1 MSQSSSPAITF
12 MLQYTKPNTRYV
24 DYTNREE
31 ATEVE
36 NELALENQRQTTEDL
51 TDDQIQAIYDQVPEQ
66 DFSFKEY
73 IDYMNRSYATENQS
87 DEVTAIFTEETNYLE
102 REKVSQLKE
111 KLQEAYRNESLLW
124 QGVVSFDN
132 AFLAEQ
138 GLYNLETH
146 QVDQT
151 ALKQV
156 MRETIPQLIKAEGLS
171 ETAFWWGN
179 IHLNTDNIH
188 IHFGLSEL
196 ESNRDKIYYEPRQQW
211 EYRGNF
217 KQKSLNQ
224 VKSTVYHSLLKEN
237 AKEGLLRQ
245 EQILANLKTQLL
257 GQVMES
263 TRQVS
268 SAEKNFLEQAYRHLP
283 KDKSWHYGS
292 HAKDFAVSKFFL
304 DKYMDAYLEQDGNE
318 SYQAFLAETKAFL
331 QKFEGVYSAE
341 RNKGYDQEALVAK
354 RVTELRERIGNH
366 ILRYLKEHADDA
378 LIMTQPSNL
387 SQLSTANQERILAQF
402 PEATFVQSRESWEK
416 EGYTVPETAIPLWI
430 IKPSY
435 QEYDKY
441 GNGIGQ
447 PIFEEVAMFD
457 IRHVDGSHRTERLS
471 LSYLADLSK
480 TDLETLIGL
489 TKDQKELSDKDRQS
503 LGLYRY
509 ALKRYHLEEKQ
520 VELRLKERLLHQWE
534 AKGSDGLYKEWK
546 LADIHQELTYV
557 QYQLTPNYQL
567 TSSDIMQK
575 EALARAYQDPKALSI
590 AKATQEAL
598 SPLRERLS
606 AEKNLVGL
614 LQDKTILSL
623 LEGQEITPA
632 IMRKQLNTRLSV
644 LDTKEAIYQTNQKI
658 TQTSDCDLQKQL
670 RQENG
675 RYFAQL
681 KQLEKELTPISSAEK
696 NNRLKQSVQSQL
708 QRQKQSYAQN
718 RMTPSGRFST
728 DFMKGMSMSLRSL
741 GTSQK
746 RALQARRCQEEREER
761 EKQNR

>member
-1 MSQSSSPAITF
+1 MSESSSPAITF

-31 ATEVE
+31 ATDVD

-73 IDYMNRSYATENQS
+73 IDYMNRSYATEKQS
-87 DEVTAIFTEETNYLE
+87 DEVTAIFTQETNHLE

-111 KLQEAYRNESLLW
+111 KLQEAYANESLLW
-124 QGVVSFDN
+124 QGVISFDN

-224 VKSTVYHSLLKEN
+224 VKSTVYHGLLKEN
-237 AKEGLLRQ
+237 AKEDLLRQ

-283 KDKSWHYGS
+283 KDKSWRYGS
-292 HAKDFAVSKFFL
+292 HAKNFAISKFFL
-304 DKYMDAYLEQDGNE
+304 DKYIDAYLEQDGKE
-318 SYQAFLAETKAFL
+318 SYQAFLAQTKAFL
-331 QKFEGVYSAE
+331 QNFEGAYSAE
-341 RNKGYDQEALVAK
+341 KNNSDNQERLVAK
-354 RVTELRERIGNH
+354 RVNELRERIGNH
-366 ILRYLKEHADDA
+366 ILRYLKDHADDA
-378 LIMTQPSNL
+378 FIMTTPSNL
-387 SQLSTANQERILAQF
+387 SQLSAANRDRILSQF
-402 PEATFVQSRESWEK
+402 SQASFVQSRESWEK

-430 IKPSY
+430 IKPTY
-435 QEYDKY
+435 HQYDKY

-447 PIFEEVAMFD
+447 PSFEEVAMFD
-457 IRHVDGSHRTERLS
+457 IQHVDGSHRTEQLS
-471 LSYLADLSK
+471 LSHLSDLSE

-520 VELRLKERLLHQWE
+520 VELRLKERLLRQWE

-546 LADIHQELTYV
+546 LADIRQELSYV
-557 QYQLTPNYQL
+557 QLQLTPNYQL
-567 TSSDIMQK
+567 TPSDMTHK
-575 EALARAYQDPKALSI
+575 EALAMAYQDPKTLPI

-606 AEKNLVGL
+606 AEKNLVGV

-632 IMRKQLNTRLSV
+632 IVIKQLNNRLSV
-644 LDTKEAIYQTNQKI
+644 LETKAAIHQTNQKI
-658 TQTSDCDLQKQL
+658 SQTSDSELQKQL

-681 KQLEKELTPISSAEK
+681 KQLEKEFTPVSSAEK
-696 NNRLKQSVQSQL
+696 NNRLKQSIQSQL
-708 QRQKQSYAQN
+708 QRQKQSYAQQ
-718 RMTPSGRFST
+718 RMNSSGKFST
-728 DFMKGMSMSLRSL
+728 AFMKGMSMSLRNL

-746 RALQARRCQEEREER
+746 RALQARRRQEEREER

>member
-1 MSQSSSPAITF
+1 MNMTSPAITF
-12 MLQYTKPNTRYV
+12 MMQYTKPNTRYV

-51 TDDQIQAIYDQVPEQ
+51 TEEQVQAIYDQVPEQ
-66 DFSFKEY
+66 DLSFKDY
-73 IDYMNRSYATENQS
+73 IDYMNRSYATENQNE
-87 DEVTAIFTEETNYLE
+87 EVTAIFTQETNYLE

-124 QGVVSFDN
+124 QGVISFDN

-138 GLYNLETH
+138 GLYNLENH

-224 VKSTVYHSLLKEN
+224 VKSTVYHGLLKEN
-237 AKEGLLRQ
+237 AKEDLLRQ
-245 EQILANLKTQLL
+245 EQILANLKTKLL

-283 KDKSWHYGS
+283 KDKTWRYGS
-292 HAKDFAVSKFFL
+292 NAKDFAVSKFFL

-331 QKFEGVYSAE
+331 QNFEGAYSAE
-341 RNKGYDQEALVAK
+341 KNNSYDQERLVAK
-354 RVTELRERIGNH
+354 RVNELRERLGNH

-402 PEATFVQSRESWEK
+402 LEASFVQSRESWEK

-435 QEYDKY
+435 HQYDKY

-447 PIFEEVAMFD
+447 PTFEEVAMFD
-457 IRHVDGSHRTERLS
+457 IRHVV
-471 LSYLADLSK
+471 
-480 TDLETLIGL
+480 GL

-546 LADIHQELTYV
+546 LADIRQELSYI
-557 QYQLTPNYQL
+557 QLQLTPNYQL
-567 TSSDIMQK
+567 TSSDITHK
-575 EALARAYQDPKALSI
+575 EALAMAYQDPKALPI

-632 IMRKQLNTRLSV
+632 IVIKQLDNRLSL
-644 LDTKEAIYQTNQKI
+644 LDTKAAIHQTNQKI
-658 TQTSDCDLQKQL
+658 AQTDDSEFQKQL
-670 RQENG
+670 KQENG

-681 KQLEKELTPISSAEK
+681 KQLEKEFTSVSSTDK
-696 NNRLKQSVQSQL
+696 NNRLKQSIQNQL
-708 QRQKQSYAQN
+708 QRQKQAYAQQ
-718 RMTPSGRFST
+718 RMNSSGKFST
-728 DFMKGMSMSLRSL
+728 AFMKGMSMSLRNL

-746 RALQARRCQEEREER
+746 RALQARRRQEEREER

>member
-1 MSQSSSPAITF
+1 MTVSSSPAVTF
-12 MLQYTKPNTRYV
+12 MMQYTKPNTRYV

-51 TDDQIQAIYDQVPEQ
+51 TDEQIQAIYDQVPEQ
-66 DFSFKEY
+66 DLSFKEY
-73 IDYMNRSYATENQS
+73 IDYMNRSYATEKQS

-196 ESNRDKIYYEPRQQW
+196 KSNREKIYYEPRQQW

-224 VKSTVYHSLLKEN
+224 VKSTVYHGLLKEN
-237 AKEGLLRQ
+237 AKEDLLRQ
-245 EQILANLKTQLL
+245 EQILANLKTKLL
-257 GQVMES
+257 GQVLES

-283 KDKSWHYGS
+283 KDKSWRYGS
-292 HAKDFAVSKFFL
+292 NAKDFAVSKFFL
-304 DKYMDAYLEQDGNE
+304 DKYMDAYFKQDGKE
-318 SYQAFLAETKAFL
+318 SYQAFLAQTKAFL
-331 QKFEGVYSAE
+331 QNFEGAYSAE
-341 RNKGYDQEALVAK
+341 KNNSYNQETLVAK
-354 RVTELRERIGNH
+354 RVNELRERIGNH
-366 ILRYLKEHADDA
+366 ILRYLKDHADDA
-378 LIMTQPSNL
+378 FIMTKPSNL
-387 SQLSTANQERILAQF
+387 SQLSAANRDRILSQF
-402 PEATFVQSRESWEK
+402 PEASFVQSRESWEK

-430 IKPSY
+430 IKPIY
-435 QEYDKY
+435 QQYDKY
-441 GNGIGQ
+441 GNGIGT
-447 PIFEEVAMFD
+447 PNFEEVAMFD
-457 IRHVDGSHRTERLS
+457 IRHVDGSNRTERLS
-471 LSYLADLSK
+471 LSHLSDLSK
-480 TDLETLIGL
+480 TDLENLISL

-520 VELRLKERLLHQWE
+520 VELKLQERLLNQWE
-534 AKGSDGLYKEWK
+534 AQGSDGLYKEWK
-546 LADIHQELTYV
+546 LADVRQELIYV
-557 QYQLTPNYQL
+557 QLQLTPNYQL
-567 TSSDIMQK
+567 TPSDMTHK
-575 EALARAYQDPKALSI
+575 EALAMAYQDPKTLPI

-606 AEKNLVGL
+606 AEKNLVGG

-623 LEGQEITPA
+623 LEGREITVA
-632 IMRKQLNTRLSV
+632 DKVKQLDNRLSL
-644 LDTKEAIYQTNQKI
+644 LDTKAAIHDTNQKNA
-658 TQTSDCDLQKQL
+658 QTGDSELQK
-670 RQENG
+670 
-675 RYFAQL
+675 QL
-681 KQLEKELTPISSAEK
+681 KQLEKEFTPVSSAEK
-696 NNRLKQSVQSQL
+696 NNRLKQSIQNQL
-708 QRQKQSYAQN
+708 QRQKQSYAQK
-718 RMTPSGRFST
+718 RMNPSGRFST
-728 DFMKGMSMSLRSL
+728 DFMKGMSMSLRNL

-746 RALQARRCQEEREER
+746 RALQARRRQEEQEER
-761 EKQNR
+761 EKQTR

>member
-1 MSQSSSPAITF
+1 MNMTSPAITF
-12 MLQYTKPNTRYV
+12 MMQYTKPNTRYV

-31 ATEVE
+31 ATEVH
-36 NELALENQRQTTEDL
+36 NELALDNQRQTTEDL
-51 TDDQIQAIYDQVPEQ
+51 TEEQVQAIYDQVPEQ
-66 DFSFKEY
+66 DLSFKDY
-73 IDYMNRSYATENQS
+73 IDYMNRSYATENQNE
-87 DEVTAIFTEETNYLE
+87 EVTAIFTQETNYLE

-124 QGVVSFDN
+124 QGVISFDN

-224 VKSTVYHSLLKEN
+224 VKSTVYHGLLKEN
-237 AKEGLLRQ
+237 AKEDLLRQ
-245 EQILANLKTQLL
+245 EQILANLKTKLL

-283 KDKSWHYGS
+283 KDKTWRYGS
-292 HAKDFAVSKFFL
+292 NAKDFAVSKFFL

-318 SYQAFLAETKAFL
+318 SYQDFLAETKAFL
-331 QKFEGVYSAE
+331 QNFEGAYSAE
-341 RNKGYDQEALVAK
+341 KNNSYDQERLVAK
-354 RVTELRERIGNH
+354 RVNELRERLGNH

-378 LIMTQPSNL
+378 FIMTQPSNL

-402 PEATFVQSRESWEK
+402 PEASFVQSRESWEK

-471 LSYLADLSK
+471 LSHLADLSK
-480 TDLETLIGL
+480 TNLETLIGL

-520 VELRLKERLLHQWE
+520 VELKLKERLLHQWE

-546 LADIHQELTYV
+546 LADIRHELSYV
-557 QYQLTPNYQL
+557 QLQLTPNYQL
-567 TSSDIMQK
+567 TPADMARK
-575 EALARAYQDPKALSI
+575 ETLSRAYQDPKALPI

-632 IMRKQLNTRLSV
+632 IVIKQLDNRLSL
-644 LDTKEAIYQTNQKI
+644 LDTKAAIHQTNQKI
-658 TQTSDCDLQKQL
+658 AQTDDSEFQKQL
-670 RQENG
+670 KQENG

-681 KQLEKELTPISSAEK
+681 KQLEKEFTSVSSTDK
-696 NNRLKQSVQSQL
+696 NNRLKQSIQNQL
-708 QRQKQSYAQN
+708 QRQKQSYAQQ
-718 RMTPSGRFST
+718 RMNSSGKFST
-728 DFMKGMSMSLRSL
+728 AFMKGMSMSLRNL

-746 RALQARRCQEEREER
+746 RALQARRRQEEREER

>member
-1 MSQSSSPAITF
+1 MSESSSPAITF

-31 ATEVE
+31 ATDVD

-73 IDYMNRSYATENQS
+73 IDYMNRSYATEKQS
-87 DEVTAIFTEETNYLE
+87 DEVTAIFTQETNHLE

-111 KLQEAYRNESLLW
+111 KLQAAYANESLLW
-124 QGVVSFDN
+124 QGVISFDN

-156 MRETIPQLIKAEGLS
+156 MREAIPQLIKAEGLS
-171 ETAFWWGN
+171 ETTFWWGN

-211 EYRGNF
+211 EHKGNF

-224 VKSTVYHSLLKEN
+224 VKSTVYHGLFKEN
-237 AKEGLLRQ
+237 AKEDLLRQ
-245 EQILANLKTQLL
+245 EQILANLKTKLL
-257 GQVMES
+257 GQVMGA

-268 SAEKNFLEQAYRHLP
+268 SAEKIFLEQVYRHLP
-283 KDKSWHYGS
+283 KDKSWRYGS
-292 HAKDFAVSKFFL
+292 NAKDFAVSKFFL

-318 SYQAFLAETKAFL
+318 NYQAFLAETKVFL
-331 QKFEGVYSAE
+331 QNFEGAYSAE
-341 RNKGYDQEALVAK
+341 KNNSYDQERLVAK
-354 RVTELRERIGNH
+354 RVNELRERLGNH
-366 ILRYLKEHADDA
+366 ILRYLKENADDA
-378 LIMTQPSNL
+378 LIMTQSSNL
-387 SQLSTANQERILAQF
+387 SQLSTANQERILVQF
-402 PEATFVQSRESWEK
+402 PEASFVQSRDSWEK

-435 QEYDKY
+435 HQYDKY

-447 PIFEEVAMFD
+447 PTFEEVAMFD

-471 LSYLADLSK
+471 LSHLADLSK
-480 TDLETLIGL
+480 TDLETLVTL
-489 TKDQKELSDKDRQS
+489 TKDRKELSDKDRQS

-509 ALKRYHLEEKQ
+509 ALKRYYLEEKQ
-520 VELRLKERLLHQWE
+520 VELRLKERLVSQWQ
-534 AKGSDGLYKEWK
+534 AQGSDDLYKEWK
-546 LADIHQELTYV
+546 LADNRHELTYV
-557 QYQLTPNYQL
+557 QLQLTPNYQL
-567 TSSDIMQK
+567 TPADMTHK
-575 EALARAYQDPKALSI
+575 EVLAMAYQDPKTLPI
-590 AKATQEAL
+590 DKASQDYL
-598 SPLRERLS
+598 KPLRERLS
-606 AEKNLVGL
+606 AEKNLVMS
-614 LQDKTILSL
+614 LQDKSILNL

-632 IMRKQLNTRLSV
+632 IVIKQLDNRLS
-644 LDTKEAIYQTNQKI
+644 LLYTKAAIHDTNQKI
-658 TQTSDCDLQKQL
+658 AQTSDRELQKQL
-670 RQENG
+670 RQENS

-681 KQLEKELTPISSAEK
+681 KQLEKEFTQVASAEN

-708 QRQKQSYAQN
+708 QRQKQSYAQK
-718 RMTPSGRFST
+718 RMNSSGRFST

-746 RALQARRCQEEREER
+746 RALQARRRQEEREER

>member
-1 MSQSSSPAITF
+1 MTQSSSPAITF

-31 ATEVE
+31 ATEVD
-36 NELALENQRQTTEDL
+36 NELALENQRQTTEEL
-51 TDDQIQAIYDQVPEQ
+51 TDEQIQAIYDQVPEQ

-73 IDYMNRSYATENQS
+73 IDYMNRSYATEKQS
-87 DEVTAIFTEETNYLE
+87 DEVTAIFTQETNHLE

-111 KLQEAYRNESLLW
+111 KLQEAYANESLLW
-124 QGVVSFDN
+124 QGVISFDN

-171 ETAFWWGN
+171 DSAFWWGN

-196 ESNRDKIYYEPRQQW
+196 ESNRDKIYYEARRQW

-224 VKSTVYHSLLKEN
+224 VKSNVYHGLLRENVKED
-237 AKEGLLRQ
+237 LLRQ

-268 SAEKNFLEQAYRHLP
+268 STEKNFLEQAYRHLP
-283 KDKSWHYGS
+283 KDKSWRYGS

-304 DKYMDAYLEQDGNE
+304 NKYIDAYLEQDGKE

-331 QKFEGVYSAE
+331 KNFEGAYSAE
-341 RNKGYDQEALVAK
+341 KNKGYDQKALLAK
-354 RVTELRERIGNH
+354 RVNELRERIGNH
-366 ILRYLKEHADDA
+366 ILRYLKDHADDA
-378 LIMTQPSNL
+378 LIMPPPSNL
-387 SQLSTANQERILAQF
+387 SQLSDANRDRILSQF
-402 PEATFVQSRESWEK
+402 PKASFVQSRESWEK

-430 IKPSY
+430 IKPTY
-435 QEYDKY
+435 HQYDKY

-447 PIFEEVAMFD
+447 PSFEEVAMFD
-457 IRHVDGSHRTERLS
+457 IQHVDGSRRTEQLS
-471 LSYLADLSK
+471 LTHLSDLSQK
-480 TDLETLIGL
+480 DLETLIGL

-520 VELRLKERLLHQWE
+520 VELRLKEHLLKQWE

-546 LADIHQELTYV
+546 LADIRQELSYV
-557 QYQLTPNYQL
+557 QLQLTPNYQL
-567 TSSDIMQK
+567 TPSDMTHK
-575 EALARAYQDPKALSI
+575 EALARAYQDPRTLPI

-606 AEKNLVGL
+606 AEKNLVEL

-632 IMRKQLNTRLSV
+632 TVIKQLNNRLSV
-644 LDTKEAIYQTNQKI
+644 LETKEAIHQTNQKI
-658 TQTSDCDLQKQL
+658 AQTGDSELQKQL
-670 RQENG
+670 KQENG

-681 KQLEKELTPISSAEK
+681 KELEKELTPVASAEK
-696 NNRLKQSVQSQL
+696 NNRLRQSVQNQL
-708 QRQKQSYAQN
+708 QRQKQSYAQK
-718 RMTPSGRFST
+718 RMPLNGKFST
-728 DFMKGMSMSLRSL
+728 DFMKGMSMSLKSL

-746 RALQARRCQEEREER
+746 RALQARRRQEEREER

>member
-1 MSQSSSPAITF
+1 MNMTNPAITF
-12 MLQYTKPNTRYV
+12 MMQYTRPNTRYV

-31 ATEVE
+31 ATAVD

-51 TDDQIQAIYDQVPEQ
+51 TEDQIQAIYEQVPEQ
-66 DFSFKEY
+66 DLSFKDY

-87 DEVTAIFTEETNYLE
+87 EEMTAIFTQETNYLE
-102 REKVSQLKE
+102 QEKVAQLKE

-124 QGVVSFDN
+124 QGVISFDN
-132 AFLAEQ
+132 TFLAEQ

-151 ALKQV
+151 TLKQV

-196 ESNRDKIYYEPRQQW
+196 ESNRDKIYYEPRKRW

-217 KQKSLNQ
+217 KQKSLKQ
-224 VKSTVYHSLLKEN
+224 VKSSVYHGLLKEN
-237 AKEGLLRQ
+237 AKEDLLRK

-257 GQVMES
+257 AQVMGA

-268 SAEKNFLEQAYRHLP
+268 STEKNFLEQAYRHLP
-283 KDKSWHYGS
+283 KDKPWRYGS

-304 DKYMDAYLEQDGNE
+304 DKYIDAYLEQDGNE
-318 SYQAFLAETKAFL
+318 SYQVFLEETKAFL
-331 QKFEGVYSAE
+331 QNFEGAYSAE
-341 RNKGYDQEALVAK
+341 KNKGYTQEALVTK
-354 RVTELRERIGNH
+354 RVNELRERIGNH

-387 SQLSTANQERILAQF
+387 SQLSITNQERILAQF
-402 PEATFVQSRESWEK
+402 PEASFVQSREAWEK
-416 EGYTVPETAIPLWI
+416 EGYTIPETAIPLWM
-430 IKPSY
+430 IKPIY
-435 QEYDKY
+435 HQYDKY

-447 PIFEEVAMFD
+447 PTFEKVAMFD

-471 LSYLADLSK
+471 LSHLADLSK

-520 VELRLKERLLHQWE
+520 VELKLKERLLHQWE
-534 AKGSDGLYKEWK
+534 AQGSDGLYKEWK
-546 LADIHQELTYV
+546 LADIRHELSYV
-557 QYQLTPNYQL
+557 QLQLTPNYQL
-567 TSSDIMQK
+567 TPADMACK
-575 EALARAYQDPKALSI
+575 ETLSRAYQDPKALPI
-590 AKATQEAL
+590 DKASQDYL
-598 SPLRERLS
+598 RPLRERLS
-606 AEKNLVGL
+606 AEKNLIGA
-614 LQDKTILSL
+614 LQDQTILSL

-632 IMRKQLNTRLSV
+632 TMVKQLDNRLSL
-644 LDTKEAIYQTNQKI
+644 LDTKAAIHDTNQKI
-658 TQTSDCDLQKQL
+658 AQTSDSELQKQL

-681 KQLEKELTPISSAEK
+681 KQLEKEFTPVASAEK
-696 NNRLKQSVQSQL
+696 NNRLKQSIQNQL
-708 QRQKQSYAQN
+708 QRQKQSYAQK
-718 RMTPSGRFST
+718 RISSSGRFST
-728 DFMKGMSMSLRSL
+728 NFMKGMSMSLKSL
-741 GTSQK
+741 GNSQK
-746 RALQARRCQEEREER
+746 RALQSRRRQEEREER